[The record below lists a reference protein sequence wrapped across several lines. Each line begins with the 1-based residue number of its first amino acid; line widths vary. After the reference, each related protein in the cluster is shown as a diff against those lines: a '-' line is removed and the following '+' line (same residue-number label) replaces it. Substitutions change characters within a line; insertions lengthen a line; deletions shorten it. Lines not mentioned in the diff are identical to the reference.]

1 MGKKIFIGLYVIL
14 LLVCGNLVFNF
25 IYNSIVVY
33 AFNHTDYKVTMSP
46 ILMFNWS
53 EPYIAHYNQGN
64 LYYKE
69 GYYADAV
76 ESYYKALEYKVP
88 QERECSIRI
97 NIALALAK
105 SLGDDYADPA
115 NVENSLMTLYAAR
128 DVLLE
133 KECATDAG
141 DGHSEQ
147 AQKLKEEIDAII
159 KELEEQQQS
168 QQEQDSE
175 QKDEE
180 NTKKS
185 EEQKKQE
192 DSFEEDVKKAIQEK
206 KAKANKE
213 RQEGLQYYEEMEQDY
228 NFDNDGM
235 IW

>member
-1 MGKKIFIGLYVIL
+1 MGKKILIGLYVIL
-14 LLVCGNLVFNF
+14 VLVCGNLVFNF

-33 AFNHTDYKVTMSP
+33 AFNNTEYKVTMGP
-46 ILMFNWS
+46 VLMFNWS

-64 LYYKE
+64 LYYRE
-69 GYYADAV
+69 GWYADAI

-97 NIALALAK
+97 NIALALAH

-115 NVENSLMTLYAAR
+115 NVDNSLMTLYAAR

-133 KECATDAG
+133 KECATEDGA
-141 DGHSEQ
+141 GHSDQ

-159 KELEEQQQS
+159 KELEEQKKS
-168 QQEQDSE
+168 QEEQDS
-175 QKDEE
+175 QQQDEE
-180 NTKKS
+180 NTSKS
-185 EEQKKQE
+185 DEEKKQ
-192 DSFEEDVKKAIQEK
+192 DDAFEEDVKKAIQEK

-213 RQEGLQYYEEMEQDY
+213 RQEGMQYYEEMEQDY